1 MKLASRILIASFAVV
16 GVIGWV
22 LLLWALT
29 QWANAMAG
37 MGDGAGTESRSPTPL
52 QMAVIAALW
61 LVPTVGFVF
70 MFLNAINAL
79 KGTMRRVAYWY
90 SLLFLIVVGCGL
102 LVFHSSPR
110 LHLKII
116 GLVFLFFAGLWGFAF
131 RESVE
136 QNPPPENKVSPP

>member
-1 MKLASRILIASFAVV
+1 MKLARILVASFAVV

-22 LLLWALT
+22 LLLWVLT

-37 MGDGAGTESRSPTPL
+37 MGDGAGTESRSPSPL
-52 QMAVIAALW
+52 QMAVIAAIW
-61 LVPTVGFVF
+61 LVPTAGFAF

-90 SLLFLIVVGCGL
+90 SLLFLIIVGCGVV
-102 LVFHSSPR
+102 VFHGSPR

-116 GLVFLFFAGLWGFAF
+116 GLVFLLFAGLWGFAF
-131 RESVE
+131 RESVN
-136 QNPPPENKVSPP
+136 QNPASEETVSPP